1 MQFQVPQFIDI
12 ESKIV
17 GPLTI
22 KQFLYLAGAGGASF
36 MLFFVLETWLWLI
49 MTAILGGLG
58 VALAFVK
65 YNGQPL
71 PRIIFHAFFFFW
83 RPRLYLWKRE
93 AGEKALGQDTRKSI
107 GDFLS
112 EMPSVKKLW
121 QDLTTSK
128 APIPKR
134 EKAPA
139 AQGRFQLFRKISG
152 ERDIARRVD
161 YR

>member
-1 MQFQVPQFIDI
+1 MQFQVPQFIDV
-12 ESKIV
+12 ESKVV

-22 KQFLYLAGAGGASF
+22 KQFLYLAGAGGAIF
-36 MLFFVLETWLWLI
+36 ILFFNLETWLWLI
-49 MTAILGGLG
+49 MTAILGGSG

-93 AGEKALGQDTRKSI
+93 AGEKALGQDARKSI

-128 APIPKR
+128 TPIPKR

-139 AQGRFQLFRKISG
+139 IQGRFQMFRKISG
-152 ERDIARRVD
+152 ERDIAKRVD